1 MVEPIAIE
9 VTRAIG
15 CPSIGIGASVKC
27 DGQILV
33 TEDMLGL
40 SGERVPKFV
49 KRYANLEEIMRSS
62 VQRYADEV
70 RAGKFPELQ
79 HCFGVKR
86 T

>member
-1 MVEPIAIE
+1 
-9 VTRAIG
+9 
-15 CPSIGIGASVKC
+15 
-27 DGQILV
+27 
-33 TEDMLGL
+33 MLGL

-49 KRYANLEEIMRSS
+49 KRYANLEEMMRSS

-70 RAGKFPELQ
+70 RASQFPEPQ